1 LNEFEQKLL
10 QNGFSA
16 KDLRKLKD
24 MLTRDES
31 KSYTPQSLV
40 QELSKRF
47 WAGIICMAT
56 LISVFIYGV
65 AKGHQQSLISYAIV
79 LMVGAVIVYLVI
91 PMNLAWKSYKFTR
104 ACKC

>member
-1 LNEFEQKLL
+1 MNEFEQKLL

-24 MLTRDES
+24 ILIRDEN
-31 KSYTPQSLV
+31 KSDTLQSLV

-47 WAGIICMAT
+47 WAGIICMAV

-91 PMNLAWKSYKFTR
+91 PMNLAWKSYRVIRENKS
-104 ACKC
+104 